1 VVQYD
6 EMCKLGL
13 DDIFYSIA
21 LTMYLYFVYN
31 IVPKIDESYTRV
43 TYSSNNNDC
52 MANFCTCVK

>member
-1 VVQYD
+1 MQYD
-6 EMCKLGL
+6 EMCKLEL

-21 LTMYLYFVYN
+21 FTMYLYFVYN

-52 MANFCTCVK
+52 MANFCACVK